1 VAGGSARDELLKQ
14 GATTPRPWFFRAPE
28 AGGNDDNVDDDDED
42 EDEDFFRT
50 AYSNNSH
57 WCGRLFPAGGRSG
70 GPSAHV
76 AYYDAASLYPSSGKP
91 QGQRR
96 RQSSPATPA
105 PRLPRLPGSPGSL
118 ATPWGGRGAPAARPL
133 PRATVSRAR
142 LPGSRGNPESP
153 RAHAHSCC

>member
-1 VAGGSARDELLKQ
+1 MAGGSARDELLKQ
-14 GATTPRPWFFRAPE
+14 GATTTPRPWFFRAPE
-28 AGGNDDNVDDDDED
+28 AGSNDDGAEEKD

-91 QGQRR
+91 QRQRR

-105 PRLPRLPGSPGSL
+105 PRLPRLPRNPLGRARSARR
-118 ATPWGGRGAPAARPL
+118 ATPAARDGVARSAARESGEP
-133 PRATVSRAR
+133 PREPSR
-142 LPGSRGNPESP
+142 SRS
-153 RAHAHSCC
+153 

>member
-14 GATTPRPWFFRAPE
+14 GATTTPRPWFFRAPE
-28 AGGNDDNVDDDDED
+28 AGGNDDNVDDDDDDEEKDED

-91 QGQRR
+91 QRQRR
-96 RQSSPATPA
+96 GQSSPATPA
-105 PRLPRLPGSPGSL
+105 PSQPPGAGAERPPRDPC
-118 ATPWGGRGAPAARPL
+118 
-133 PRATVSRAR
+133 RAR
-142 LPGSRGNPESP
+142 RCRALGCPGAGGTPENPS
-153 RAHAHSCC
+153 AHAHSCC